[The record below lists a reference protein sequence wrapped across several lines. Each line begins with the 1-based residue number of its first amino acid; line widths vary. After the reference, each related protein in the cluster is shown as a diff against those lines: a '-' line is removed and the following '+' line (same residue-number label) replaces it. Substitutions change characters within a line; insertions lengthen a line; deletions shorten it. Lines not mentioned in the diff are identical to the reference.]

1 MMNLLFVH
9 WNVDPVLFHIG
20 GLQVR
25 WYGLLFASVFVIGWY
40 LFKWFFTRE
49 KADTRLMDPLFA
61 SVFVATI
68 VGARLGHCIFYQPD
82 CYFGS
87 WSGFLEIFMLWK
99 GGLASHGPTAS
110 HSLPLQGRTPDEAR
124 SPQAMER
131 NRWNRDSTQE
141 NC

>member
-25 WYGLLFASVFVIGWY
+25 WYGLLFASIFVIGWY

-49 KADTRLMDPLFA
+49 KADTRLMDPLFV

-68 VGARLGHCIFYQPD
+68 VGARLGHCIFISLITILAPGVAFWRYS
-82 CYFGS
+82 CCGK
-87 WSGFLEIFMLWK
+87 E
-99 GGLASHGPTAS
+99 GLRVTGA
-110 HSLPLQGRTPDEAR
+110 Q
-124 SPQAMER
+124 
-131 NRWNRDSTQE
+131 
-141 NC
+141 